1 MSHKKVTNNNIMIKF
16 FILSVMVTLL
26 MGISV
31 VSCLHDPPDIS
42 AIDQV
47 CFKNDILPVFQNSC
61 GVSGCHSSS
70 GGESGQAFTSY
81 SEIMRAIEPFN
92 ASKSKA
98 YQAMLGKPFTMM
110 PPSGPLPKE
119 TRTKIWL
126 WIQQGAPETTCG
138 SDGTVTGV
146 TYTCFNRDILPV
158 LSNSCAIT
166 GCHNASSSKAGIV
179 TTSYQT
185 LMNSNIIKSGNPGS
199 SGLYQVMTAPAG
211 SENVMPPKPYAL
223 IAKAVTD
230 SIYKWIQRGAKNEV
244 CAAKCDTTGNI
255 TYTGHIQPVI
265 QTYCLSCH
273 SGTTPSG
280 NLKLTTYTE
289 LSNATKTGKL
299 LSTIKRLQGVSAMP
313 PSTSLSTCDIRKF
326 ELWKSQNYLQ

>member
-1 MSHKKVTNNNIMIKF
+1 MKKF
-16 FILSVMVTLL
+16 FVLWVGLTAL

-42 AIDQV
+42 EENPV
-47 CFKNDILPVFQNSC
+47 CFKTEILPVFQNSC
-61 GVSGCHSSS
+61 GVSGCHSSA
-70 GGESGQAFTSY
+70 GGESGLNFTSY
-81 SEIMRAIEPFN
+81 SDIMRAIQPFD

-126 WIQQGAPETTCG
+126 WIQQGAAETTCG

-146 TYTCFNRDILPV
+146 SYTCFTRDILPV
-158 LSNSCAIT
+158 ISNSCAIS
-166 GCHNASSSKAGIV
+166 GCHNASSAKEGVV

-199 SGLYQVMTAPAG
+199 SKLYQVMTAAAG
-211 SENVMPPKPYAL
+211 SEDVMPPKPYSPL
-223 IAKAVTD
+223 SKAVTD
-230 SIYKWIQRGAKNEV
+230 SIYKWILRGAKNEV

-255 TYTGHIQPVI
+255 TYAGHILPVV
-265 QTYCLSCH
+265 QTACQSCH

-289 LSNATKTGKL
+289 VYNATKTGKL
-299 LSTIKRLQGVSAMP
+299 LSAIKRLSGVSAMP
-313 PSTSLSTCDIRKF
+313 PSNTLSTCDIRKF